1 MSRKVSDCRDYPDSN
16 CTLVIAGEEHEVI
29 RAAADHAVSAHGF
42 ERTATLEEEIRG
54 SLKDEVP
61 LGQAPIAATARETQ
75 PRH

>member
-1 MSRKVSDCRDYPDSN
+1 MSRKVADCRDFPDSN
-16 CTLVIAGEEHEVI
+16 CTLMISGEEHEVI
-29 RAAADHAVSAHGF
+29 RAAADHAVSVHGY

-61 LGQAPIAATARETQ
+61 LAQAPIAAAAREQ